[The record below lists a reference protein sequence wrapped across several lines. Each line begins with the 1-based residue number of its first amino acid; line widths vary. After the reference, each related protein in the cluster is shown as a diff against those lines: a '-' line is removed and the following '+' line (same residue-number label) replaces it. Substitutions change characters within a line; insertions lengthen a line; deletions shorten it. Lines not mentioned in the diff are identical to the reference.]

1 MFVCLCVPVFVCL
14 SVCVFLCLCVCV
26 CLSGYS
32 WMGDWVSGWV
42 RGSLF
47 VCRQA
52 ECAESHGQKQRVI
65 EERAEMLAGMA
76 WLRDILG

>member
-1 MFVCLCVPVFVCL
+1 MFVCLCVPVFACL

-32 WMGDWVSGWV
+32 WMGDWVGGWV
-42 RGSLF
+42 RGALP

-52 ECAESHGQKQRVI
+52 EYAEFHAQRQRVI

-76 WLRDILG
+76 WLRDIPG